1 LRWFGRLCRALP
13 RGTPALDGILSRERL
28 ASLVRD
34 VTEEGVL
41 TAEQSRMAAN
51 IMRLSS
57 IPVRDA
63 MIAFEEVDTVAEGF
77 TREELVEA
85 SRRNRRSRIPVVDR
99 ETGRPAGVVNVLD
112 LVFRDGEELADLVH
126 PVPSIPANEGV
137 DRALQSG

>member
-1 LRWFGRLCRALP
+1 
-13 RGTPALDGILSRERL
+13 
-28 ASLVRD
+28 